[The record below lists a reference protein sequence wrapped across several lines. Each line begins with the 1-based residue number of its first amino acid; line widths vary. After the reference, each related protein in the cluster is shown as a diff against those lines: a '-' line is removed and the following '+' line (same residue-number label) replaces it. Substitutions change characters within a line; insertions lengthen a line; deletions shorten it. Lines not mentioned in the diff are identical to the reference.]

1 VPVGQEDIRTRAK
14 GIQII
19 NLTKRGKEIEAQNE
33 GLLQIQNNLNALN
46 ANLEQ
51 VVNERTAEIQLQN
64 ENIV

>member
-33 GLLQIQNNLNALN
+33 GPLQIQNNLNALN